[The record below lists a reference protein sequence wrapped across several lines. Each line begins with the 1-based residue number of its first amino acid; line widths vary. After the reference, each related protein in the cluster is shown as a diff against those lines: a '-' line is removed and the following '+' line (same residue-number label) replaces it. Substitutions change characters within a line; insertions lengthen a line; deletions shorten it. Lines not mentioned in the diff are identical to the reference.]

1 MSEMA
6 ILQQSPIDDL
16 SPEESKGKAKHQE
29 SHGHQRK
36 S

>member
-1 MSEMA
+1 MSAMA
-6 ILQQSPIDDL
+6 ILQQPPVNDL
-16 SPEESKGKAKHQE
+16 SPEEPKGKAKHQE